1 MIKVF
6 SKAAEKS
13 IKQKRKISKMEN
25 NKIQAVYDR
34 LTTDQAFA
42 DELKKFFEN
51 KKIESAADEV
61 ALLVE
66 FANSQGYDVT
76 ADDVQAFAEKQYK
89 ALSEEE
95 LEKINAAGAGGFCII
110 VGAGW
115 GWSESVSIFKCN
127 CSVIGAGIGPG
138 WKEVDA
144 EAAKRESEEFSK
156 KKARG
161 CAKIY

>member
-1 MIKVF
+1 MQRGLVGHPLGHSY
-6 SKAAEKS
+6 SKGIHEEINHKEYQLFDLDS
-13 IKQKRKISKMEN
+13 E
-25 NKIQAVYDR
+25 
-34 LTTDQAFA
+34 AF
-42 DELKKFFEN
+42 DKFFEN

-127 CSVIGAGIGPG
+127 CYVIGAGIGPG

>member
-1 MIKVF
+1 MMQEIY
-6 SKAAEKS
+6 
-13 IKQKRKISKMEN
+13 N
-25 NKIQAVYDR
+25 R

-42 DELKKFFEN
+42 EELKKFFEN
-51 KKIESAADEV
+51 KKIESAADEA

-66 FANSQGYDVT
+66 FAKSQGYDIT
-76 ADDVQAFAEKQYK
+76 AEDVQAFVEKQYK

-110 VGAGW
+110 VGVGW
-115 GWSESVSIFKCN
+115 GWSE
-127 CSVIGAGIGPG
+127 GAGIFRCNCYVIGVGAGPG

-144 EAAKRESEEFSK
+144 EAAKREAEEFSK

>member
-1 MIKVF
+1 MIQ
-6 SKAAEKS
+6 E
-13 IKQKRKISKMEN
+13 IYN
-25 NKIQAVYDR
+25 R

-42 DELKKFFEN
+42 EELKKFFEN
-51 KKIESAADEV
+51 KKIESAADEA

-66 FANSQGYDVT
+66 FAQSQGYDIT
-76 ADDVQAFAEKQYK
+76 ADDVQAFVEKQTN

-127 CSVIGAGIGPG
+127 CYVIGAGIGPG

-144 EAAKRESEEFSK
+144 EAVKREAEEFNQ

>member
-1 MIKVF
+1 MIQD
-6 SKAAEKS
+6 
-13 IKQKRKISKMEN
+13 IYN
-25 NKIQAVYDR
+25 R

-42 DELKKFFEN
+42 EELKKFVEN
-51 KKIESAADEV
+51 KKIESAADEA

-76 ADDVQAFAEKQYK
+76 ADDVQAFVEKQYK

-110 VGAGW
+110 VGVGW
-115 GWSESVSIFKCN
+115 GWSE
-127 CSVIGAGIGPG
+127 GAGIFRCNCYVIGLGAGPG

-144 EAAKRESEEFSK
+144 EAAKREAEEFSK
-156 KKARG
+156 KKAQG